1 MHSIKLAK
9 LPYALDVI
17 CNLHFCQTE
26 KQLLLFLFVKVCIK
40 VAHKL
45 NLIKYSHHVFQLML
59 AKLLHYI
66 SRTILLNPVVLCCT
80 MHTNIIFCIL
90 FILLFQNDIELFD
103 TCYKNYSNCNRKQK
117 QYSNSICSYANLK
130 YFLITNYSNICIW
143 NKTINAVNISVLLH
157 NSYHLLI
164 SSK

>member
-66 SRTILLNPVVLCCT
+66 FGTISLNPVALCCM
-80 MHTNIIFCIL
+80 MHITPKIISYIL
-90 FILLFQNDIELFD
+90 FILIFEMLVVRIIQMVIGNVNNTPIL
-103 TCYKNYSNCNRKQK
+103 
-117 QYSNSICSYANLK
+117 
-130 YFLITNYSNICIW
+130 
-143 NKTINAVNISVLLH
+143 AVAMQT
-157 NSYHLLI
+157 
-164 SSK
+164 

>member
-9 LPYALDVI
+9 VSYALDVI

-66 SRTILLNPVVLCCT
+66 FRTILLNPVALCCT
-80 MHTNIIFCIL
+80 IYKKQYLIFCFFL
-90 FILLFQNDIELFD
+90 
-103 TCYKNYSNCNRKQK
+103 YSKM
-117 QYSNSICSYANLK
+117 
-130 YFLITNYSNICIW
+130 
-143 NKTINAVNISVLLH
+143 
-157 NSYHLLI
+157 I
-164 SSK
+164 SSCLILVARINQIKFGIENNIPILSVAMQT

>member
-1 MHSIKLAK
+1 MPDRKTTSF
-9 LPYALDVI
+9 VS
-17 CNLHFCQTE
+17 
-26 KQLLLFLFVKVCIK
+26 FVKVCIK

-80 MHTNIIFCIL
+80 MHTNIIFCIFFIIL
-90 FILLFQNDIELFD
+90 FLNDIELLVIRIIQIVIGN
-103 TCYKNYSNCNRKQK
+103 KNNIPILSVAMQTWNT
-117 QYSNSICSYANLK
+117 
-130 YFLITNYSNICIW
+130 FLITNYSNICIW

>member
-9 LPYALDVI
+9 VPYALDVI

-66 SRTILLNPVVLCCT
+66 FRTILLNPVALCCT
-80 MHTNIIFCIL
+80 MYTKTIFYIL
-90 FILLFQNDIELFD
+90 FLLIFQNDIEFW
-103 TCYKNYSNCNRKQK
+103 C
-117 QYSNSICSYANLK
+117 
-130 YFLITNYSNICIW
+130 LILVLRFNQIKFGNENNIPILSVAMQTW
-143 NKTINAVNISVLLH
+143 NAF
-157 NSYHLLI
+157 
-164 SSK
+164 

>member
-80 MHTNIIFCIL
+80 MHTNIIFCIFFIIL
-90 FILLFQNDIELFD
+90 FLNDIELLVIRIIQIVIGN
-103 TCYKNYSNCNRKQK
+103 KNNIPILSVAMQTWNT
-117 QYSNSICSYANLK
+117 
-130 YFLITNYSNICIW
+130 FLITNYSNICIW